1 MADDSNI
8 SSILKKINVLE
19 NRLLETSQIK
29 TEEDSNL
36 LGLFPENGECLY
48 HYLLGDAYLLLWNL
62 NKSSNRKDEDLD
74 IRCIQSFE
82 SGVTLASGCLDIE
95 DRKTTIPTC
104 YCKLY

>member
-36 LGLFPENGECLY
+36 LGSFPDNGECLY
-48 HYLLGDAYLLLWNL
+48 
-62 NKSSNRKDEDLD
+62 
-74 IRCIQSFE
+74 Q
-82 SGVTLASGCLDIE
+82 
-95 DRKTTIPTC
+95 
-104 YCKLY
+104 